1 MLFIFWLVLNIIFL
15 FSSLYFY
22 LLYFASGVSLLNIY
36 SCFVFLKI
44 VIFTQWTKQFISS
57 CVMIADEFEF
67 IYTVFVPSLLAQMV
81 QCLPTMQETW
91 IRSLVGENPLEKET
105 ATHSSSL
112 AWKTPWMEEC
122 GRLQTW
128 GPIESDM
135 TKRLHFHFHTVFNFF
150 FFFNSSNFILFLNF
164 T

>member
-1 MLFIFWLVLNIIFL
+1 MLFIFWLVLNVIFL

-91 IRSLVGENPLEKET
+91 IRSLLGKILWRKK
-105 ATHSSSL
+105 
-112 AWKTPWMEEC
+112 WQRTPVALPGKRHGWRSVVDYKH
-122 GRLQTW
+122 GVPKSPTRL
-128 GPIESDM
+128 SDF
-135 TKRLHFHFHTVFNFF
+135 TFT
-150 FFFNSSNFILFLNF
+150 FIQYLTF
-164 T
+164 